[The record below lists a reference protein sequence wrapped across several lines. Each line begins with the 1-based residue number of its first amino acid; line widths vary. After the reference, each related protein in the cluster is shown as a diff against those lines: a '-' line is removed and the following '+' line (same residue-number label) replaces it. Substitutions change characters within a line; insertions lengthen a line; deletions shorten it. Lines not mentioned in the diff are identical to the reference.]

1 MDPVLKKIQDG
12 IADRIVMQRVIGKGI
27 FIIRQRTKK
36 GEFLKGSSPGAEK
49 YSEHPLGIPLLA
61 YGKGVANELM
71 NRAENDQ
78 DVKLY
83 RNKKTGGLWA
93 LVMGGYK
100 EIRNI
105 AGKNNDSVSMNWSG
119 KVLRNLAGMGIKPME
134 GNIGFTDQR
143 AKQIAIWQQVQGAG
157 KSKKKKVFV
166 GFSQKEIN
174 QLTQLAGKEI
184 IKSVIKKL
192 S

>member
-1 MDPVLKKIQDG
+1 MEPTLKKIQDG
-12 IADRIVMQRVIGKGI
+12 ISDRIIMQRVIGEGVR
-27 FIIRQRTKK
+27 IIRQRTKK
-36 GEFLKGSSPGAEK
+36 GEFLKGSSPGADK
-49 YSEHPLGIPLLA
+49 YSTHPLGIPLLA
-61 YGKGVANELM
+61 YGKKVANELM
-71 NRAENDQ
+71 QRAENNQ

-100 EIRNI
+100 EIRRM
-105 AGKNNDSVSMNWSG
+105 AGKNTDSVSMNWSG
-119 KVLRNLAGMGIKPME
+119 NVLRNLAGINIKPME
-134 GNIGFTDQR
+134 GNIGLTDER
-143 AKQIAIWQQVQGAG
+143 AKQIAIWQQVKGAG
-157 KSKKKKVFV
+157 KSKKKKVFI

-174 QLTQLAGKEI
+174 KLTDLAGKEI